1 MGRHSAPDDADAD
14 DRADGSA
21 VGATPDA
28 AGSPTMVIEAVDVGR
43 HEGDGAVDTRAR
55 TGRPAPAKSAEI
67 EPAADPAAAERTG
80 LAAVGLAP
88 VEGTAGQTVPSS
100 GVILTGPPAQDV
112 DDEGSAPG
120 PVATPRRERTGTA
133 AADFALVRSNRALRA
148 RCAAAALAPF
158 VVYVVVLLIV
168 GAQTRTYLLF
178 IFIPLITAGL
188 AVGALLDAAH
198 RRRGASEAGQDQL
211 AEHGDAAPADR

>member
-43 HEGDGAVDTRAR
+43 HEVA
-55 TGRPAPAKSAEI
+55 SASAQET
-67 EPAADPAAAERTG
+67 PPGG

-88 VEGTAGQTVPSS
+88 S
-100 GVILTGPPAQDV
+100 GRSDDQLPVIGGPPPEHV
-112 DDEGSAPG
+112 EDDRTDAA

-168 GAQTRTYLLF
+168 GAQPRTYLLF

-198 RRRGASEAGQDQL
+198 RRRGASEAGQDQP
-211 AEHGDAAPADR
+211 AEQGDAAPADR